1 MSGLMHHPRLAH
13 AMVHCSVLSLA
24 SSLAAFTWTGSALGV
39 GLAEIPNPRP
49 TGWTADLTGR
59 IPPDTV
65 TALNRVGDRVQLQTG
80 AQLMVVVIGSTDGAD
95 PHQFATDLYNRWQ
108 IGQVGK
114 SNGVL
119 VFAALDDRKA
129 EIILGDGVSTVAQVQ
144 ASRQILQGVVL
155 PRFKQGDP
163 GAAVFHGARA
173 CAEQILGVNLEP
185 LQAEAPQIADQR
197 PAPVPPAPAIANR
210 PAPAPPVVVQRVAAV
225 PQHRSPIGPL
235 AWLFGGTGGV
245 AAVIFGARKYWR
257 YHARQCVGCGAP
269 MTRLSEA
276 ADDQYLT
283 PGERTEERLGSVDY
297 DVWSCGVC
305 GQTQKFRCGAFFTRY
320 SRCAQCG
327 SKTKS
332 SVKRTV
338 RAATYSQGGLI
349 EIEDFCHNCSYRNVR
364 THSTPM
370 LTDTTAASTAL
381 WSSAASTPA
390 TPAAPFTSFD
400 AGATGGHSS
409 GAGASGGW

>member
-1 MSGLMHHPRLAH
+1 MSGLTQYPRLARATFH
-13 AMVHCSVLSLA
+13 FSVLSLA
-24 SSLAAFTWTGSALGV
+24 SLLAGVACSAAALGV
-39 GLAEIPNPRP
+39 GLDEIPNPRP
-49 TGWTADLTGR
+49 TGWTTDLTGR

-65 TALNRVGDRVQLQTG
+65 TALNRLGDQVQQQTG
-80 AQLMVVVIGSTDGAD
+80 AQLMVVVIGSTQGVD

-108 IGQVGK
+108 IGQAGK

-129 EIILGDGVSTVAQVQ
+129 EIILGDGVSTDAQVQ
-144 ASRQILQGVVL
+144 ASRQIMQDVIL
-155 PRFKQGDP
+155 PKFKQGDP

-173 CAEQILGVNLEP
+173 CAEQILGVSLEP
-185 LQAEAPQIADQR
+185 LQAEAPVIADQR
-197 PAPVPPAPAIANR
+197 PAPVLPAPAIAN
-210 PAPAPPVVVQRVAAV
+210 PPPPAPPVVVQRVAAV

-245 AAVIFGARKYWR
+245 AAVIFGARKLWR
-257 YHARQCVGCGAP
+257 YHVRQCVGCGAP

-305 GQTQKFRCGAFFTRY
+305 GQTQKFRYGAFFTRY
-320 SRCAQCG
+320 SRCPQCR

-349 EIEDFCHNCSYRNVR
+349 EIEDFCHNCQYRNVR
-364 THSTPM
+364 THGTPM
-370 LTDTTAASTAL
+370 LTDTTTASTAL
-381 WSSAASTPA
+381 WASGASTPS
-390 TPAAPFTSFD
+390 APSTSFTSFD
-400 AGATGGHSS
+400 AGAAGGHSS